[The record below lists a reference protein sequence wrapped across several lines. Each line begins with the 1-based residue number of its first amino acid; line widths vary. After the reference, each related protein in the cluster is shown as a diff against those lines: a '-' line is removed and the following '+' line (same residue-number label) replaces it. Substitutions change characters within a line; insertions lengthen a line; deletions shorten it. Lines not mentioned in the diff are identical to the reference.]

1 MQNWNSFI
9 KKYIEK
15 GELRMVRKKM
25 WNKGKKRQHKN
36 KKQKWYSFIKNLIRN
51 KNRTKK
57 TCKGSKK
64 KQHQNKNNKQENGK
78 KKE

>member
-1 MQNWNSFI
+1 MA
-9 KKYIEK
+9 
-15 GELRMVRKKM
+15 RKKM
-25 WNKGKKRQHKN
+25 WNKEKKRRHKN
-36 KKQKWYSFIKNLIRN
+36 KKQKWNSFIKNLIRN

-57 TCKGSKK
+57 TWNRCRK